1 LNMDVKLPP
10 KKWYVKYRIHI
21 VAGLLGLA
29 LIVLLIKVSTGP
41 RVIRISAES
50 VQTGTVTVGEFSEY
64 VNAEGTLQPIQ
75 TLKIYTREGGFVER
89 IVAQDGAM
97 LHKGDTILIL
107 SDPDLERT
115 IQDARNQ
122 WRKQD
127 RSFRTQIIEMQ
138 QRDISLQRSIM
149 QTQYELGRLEKQ
161 HALDQEEYKMGFKS
175 KAQLEVADDEY
186 RYKLKST
193 QLEIESRRQDS
204 VLNVI
209 KREAMQ
215 DELEDARRQLAR
227 SEARLK
233 DLVVTAPTDGQ
244 LSGLSLERGLKVGAG
259 SAIGDV
265 KRMDA
270 FRMKLSIN
278 EYYIDKIEVGC
289 PATITYEKKTYPM
302 VVSGTVPEIKNGSFE
317 LYLVFTDSIPDNAR
331 IGKSYQARIELGG
344 QAQSV
349 MVPKGNFYNYT
360 HGQWV
365 FRLNA
370 QGNRAIR
377 VPVSIGRQNPRQYEV
392 LEGLEP
398 GDVIITTGYD
408 RIADADEV
416 VLE

>member
-1 LNMDVKLPP
+1 MDVKLPP

-50 VQTGTVTVGEFSEY
+50 VQTGTVTIGEFSEY

-127 RSFRTQIIEMQ
+127 RSFRTQIVEMQ

-227 SEARLK
+227 SEGRLK

-244 LSGLSLERGLKVGAG
+244 LSGLSLEPGLKVGAG

>member
-1 LNMDVKLPP
+1 MDIKLPP
-10 KKWYVKYRIHI
+10 KKWYVKYRIHM
-21 VAGLLGLA
+21 VAGLLGVA

-41 RVIRISAES
+41 RVIRISSES
-50 VQTGTVTVGEFSEY
+50 IQTASVSVGEFSEY
-64 VNAEGTLQPIQ
+64 INAEGTLQPIQ

-89 IVAQDGAM
+89 MAVQDGAM
-97 LHKGDTILIL
+97 LHKGDTILVL
-107 SDPDLERT
+107 SDPELERA

-127 RSFRTQIIEMQ
+127 RSFRTQLIEME
-138 QRDISLQRSIM
+138 QRDISLRRSIM
-149 QTQYELGRLEKQ
+149 QTQYELSRLEKQ

-186 RYKLKST
+186 NYKLKST

-204 VLNVI
+204 VINAI
-209 KREAMQ
+209 RREAMQ
-215 DELEDARRQLAR
+215 DELDDARRQLAR

-233 DLVVTAPTDGQ
+233 DLVITAPADGQ
-244 LSGLSLERGLKVGAG
+244 LSGMSLEPGLRVGAG

-289 PATITYEKKTYPM
+289 PATVTYEKKTYPM
-302 VVSGTVPEIKNGSFE
+302 VVSGTVPEIKSGSFE
-317 LYLVFTDSIPDNAR
+317 LYLVFTDSIPENAR

-349 MVPKGNFYNYT
+349 IVPKGNFYNYT

-365 FRLNA
+365 FRLNS
-370 QGNRAIR
+370 QGNRAVR
-377 VPVSIGRQNPRQYEV
+377 VPVSIGRQNPRQYEI

-408 RIADADEV
+408 RIADADEI
-416 VLE
+416 VLEQ

>member
-1 LNMDVKLPP
+1 M
-10 KKWYVKYRIHI
+10 I
-21 VAGLLGLA
+21 AGLLGVA
-29 LIVLLIKVSTGP
+29 LIILLVKVSTGP
-41 RVIRISAES
+41 RVIRVSGES
-50 VQTGTVTVGEFSEY
+50 VQTGVVTLGDFSEY
-64 VNAEGTLQPIQ
+64 INADGTLQPIQ
-75 TLKIYTREGGFVER
+75 TLKIYTREGGYVER

-97 LHKGDTILIL
+97 VHKGDTILVL

-127 RSFRTQIIEMQ
+127 RSFRTQIIEME

-149 QTQYELGRLEKQ
+149 QTQYELSRLEKQ

-186 RYKLKST
+186 QYKLKST

-204 VLNVI
+204 VLNAI
-209 KREAMQ
+209 RREAMQ
-215 DELEDARRQLAR
+215 DELDDARRQLAR

-233 DLVVTAPTDGQ
+233 DLVVTAPSDGQ
-244 LSGLSLERGLKVGAG
+244 LSGLSLEPGLKVGAG

-278 EYYIDKIEVGC
+278 EYYIDKVEVGC
-289 PATITYEKKTYPM
+289 PATVTYEKKTYPM
-302 VVSGTVPEIKNGSFE
+302 VVSGTVPEIKSGSFE
-317 LYLVFTDSIPDNAR
+317 LYLVFTDSMPENAR
-331 IGKSYQARIELGG
+331 IGKSYQVRIELGG

-349 MVPKGNFYNYT
+349 IVPKGNFYNYT

-365 FRLNA
+365 FRLNE
-370 QGNRAIR
+370 QGTRAVR

-392 LEGLEP
+392 LEGLKP

>member
-1 LNMDVKLPP
+1 MDIKLPP
-10 KKWYVKYRIHI
+10 KKWHVKYRIHMI
-21 VAGLLGLA
+21 AGLLGLA
-29 LIVLLIKVSTGP
+29 LIVLLVKVSTGP
-41 RVIRISAES
+41 RVIRVSSES
-50 VQTGTVTVGEFSEY
+50 VQTGVVTMGEFSEY
-64 VNAEGTLQPIQ
+64 INAEGTLQPIQ
-75 TLKIYTREGGFVER
+75 TLKIYTREGGYVER

-97 LHKGDTILIL
+97 VHKGDTILVL

-127 RSFRTQIIEMQ
+127 RSYRTQIIEME

-149 QTQYELGRLEKQ
+149 QTQYELSRLEKQ

-186 RYKLKST
+186 QYKLKST

-204 VLNVI
+204 VLNSI
-209 KREAMQ
+209 RREAMQ

-233 DLVVTAPTDGQ
+233 DLIITAPADGQ
-244 LSGLSLERGLKVGAG
+244 LSGMSLEPGLRVGAG

-278 EYYIDKIEVGC
+278 EYYIDKVEVGC
-289 PATITYEKKTYPM
+289 PATVTYEKKTYPM
-302 VVSGTVPEIKNGSFE
+302 MVSGTVPEIKSGSFE

-349 MVPKGNFYNYT
+349 IVPKGNFYNYT

-365 FRLNA
+365 FRLNE
-370 QGNRAIR
+370 QGTRAVR

-392 LEGLEP
+392 IDGLKP

-408 RIADADEV
+408 RIADADEI

>member
-1 LNMDVKLPP
+1 MDVKLPP

-50 VQTGTVTVGEFSEY
+50 VQTGTVTIGEFSEY

-127 RSFRTQIIEMQ
+127 RSFRTQIVEMQ

-244 LSGLSLERGLKVGAG
+244 LSGLSLEPGLKVGAG

>member
-1 LNMDVKLPP
+1 MDIKLPP
-10 KKWYVKYRIHI
+10 KKWYVKYRIHMI
-21 VAGLLGLA
+21 AGLLGVA

-41 RVIRISAES
+41 RVIRISSES
-50 VQTGTVTVGEFSEY
+50 IQTGAVTVGEFSEY
-64 VNAEGTLQPIQ
+64 INAEGTLQPIQ

-89 IVAQDGAM
+89 IVAPDGAM
-97 LHKGDTILIL
+97 VHKGDTILVL

-138 QRDISLQRSIM
+138 QRDISLQRSIL

-204 VLNVI
+204 VLNAI
-209 KREAMQ
+209 RREAMQ
-215 DELEDARRQLAR
+215 DELDDARRQLAR

-233 DLVVTAPTDGQ
+233 DLVIIAPADGQ
-244 LSGLSLERGLKVGAG
+244 LSGMSLEPGLRVGQG

-278 EYYIDKIEVGC
+278 EYYIDKVEVGC

-302 VVSGTVPEIKNGSFE
+302 IVNGTVPEIKSGSFE
-317 LYLVFTDSIPDNAR
+317 IYLVFTDSIPDNAR

-349 MVPKGNFYNYT
+349 IVPKGNFYNYT

-365 FRLNA
+365 FRLNE
-370 QGNRAIR
+370 QGTRAVR

-392 LEGLEP
+392 LEGLNP

>member
-1 LNMDVKLPP
+1 MDVKLPP

-127 RSFRTQIIEMQ
+127 RSYRTQIIEME

-149 QTQYELGRLEKQ
+149 QTQYELSRLEKQ

-186 RYKLKST
+186 QYKLKST

-204 VLNVI
+204 VLNSI
-209 KREAMQ
+209 RREAMQ

-233 DLVVTAPTDGQ
+233 DLIITAPADGQ
-244 LSGLSLERGLKVGAG
+244 LSGMSLEPGLRVGAG

-278 EYYIDKIEVGC
+278 EYYIDKVEVGC
-289 PATITYEKKTYPM
+289 PATVTYEKKTYPM
-302 VVSGTVPEIKNGSFE
+302 MVSGTVPEIKSGSFE

-349 MVPKGNFYNYT
+349 IVPKGNFYNYT

-365 FRLNA
+365 FRLNE
-370 QGNRAIR
+370 QGTRAVR

-392 LEGLEP
+392 IEGLKP

-408 RIADADEV
+408 RIADADEI